1 MHTNIFSSKEELVLL
16 VSYTAPELSEYLQYA
31 VIKFNIGNEK
41 NTVRMHPKH
50 TATLPYSALPGSL
63 SRIPRLNVTNDIAFV
78 SFDDT
83 LVARSLSRKSV
94 FEESLVLKE
103 KDNAIL
109 ALDIVDSF
117 ENLDKAI
124 VVTAKSDI
132 LEFQVNKKE
141 IQEPR
146 TTGLVCNTF
155 FGYIKVLIFV

>member
-1 MHTNIFSSKEELVLL
+1 
-16 VSYTAPELSEYLQYA
+16 LQYA
-31 VIKFNIGNEK
+31 VIKFNIGNEN
-41 NTVRMHPKH
+41 NTIEIYPKY

-63 SRIPRLNVTNDIAFV
+63 SKIPQLNITKDIAFV
-78 SFDDT
+78 SLDDT
-83 LVARSLSRKSV
+83 VIARSLSRKSV

-109 ALDIVDSF
+109 ALDIVNSF

-132 LEFQVNKKE
+132 LEFQVNKNE

-146 TTGLVCNTF
+146 TTGLAWNTF
-155 FGYIKVLIFV
+155 FEYIIILIFA